1 MFKLLNKFIKKGK
14 DETEFYIMFIKII
27 YLKENQMD
35 FIN

>member
-14 DETEFYIMFIKII
+14 DKTEFYMFMKII
-27 YLKENQMD
+27 YLRENQMN